1 MTTTVDTS
9 KASAEIVL
17 DERELDLQIAAIEEA
32 DTGLVFG
39 AFAMNLRAVDAR
51 I

>member
-1 MTTTVDTS
+1 MTNIIETTTPEVVV
-9 KASAEIVL
+9 A
-17 DERELDLQIAAIEEA
+17 ERELDLQITAIESA

-39 AFAMNLRAVDAR
+39 AFAMNLRAVTAT